1 MKEHRIRINEV
12 SWNKLVAM
20 SYKQFDAHERME
32 QAIDLL
38 YDNYIFQQTNFD
50 YSEDI
55 RSRLSSIESLL
66 QGMDT
71 DLLWAI
77 YCLKKSPPSRIPI
90 SIT

>member
-1 MKEHRIRINEV
+1 MAYNITHGQASGEKKGVGMKEHRIRINEV

-20 SYKQFDAHERME
+20 SNKQFDAHERME
-32 QAIDLL
+32 QAIDLI
-38 YDNYIFQQTNFD
+38 YDNYIFTQTNFD

-71 DLLWAI
+71 DLL
-77 YCLKKSPPSRIPI
+77 
-90 SIT
+90 